1 MNKKRELTESE
12 IEELDITLGNNE
24 IVWCEIEYK
33 EDEEYKP
40 YKVSEVLKLPMSS
53 KEDNLKN
60 KSCDYNTLAIMTLYS
75 NANLTNDDEYQR
87 YVYLNKIYKNQKEIE
102 KLSKN
107 KINTIAKNIRKLS
120 KLENKL
126 VEARNTENGIVYI
139 INYEDENQR
148 KYVTIEEEILKLLI
162 ECCSSNVIKTYIL
175 LKYLCTSNPKIIDRK
190 YIAREIGLSDKSD
203 NNLKTIGRILRV
215 LMKLNLIEREE
226 IKKVEVLENGNQ
238 KFKIKYKYKIVDYI
252 TWKERFY
259 K

>member
-87 YVYLNKIYKNQKEIE
+87 YVYLNKIYKNQEEIE
-102 KLSKN
+102 KLKDN
-107 KINTIAKNIRKLS
+107 M
-120 KLENKL
+120 
-126 VEARNTENGIVYI
+126 
-139 INYEDENQR
+139 
-148 KYVTIEEEILKLLI
+148 
-162 ECCSSNVIKTYIL
+162 YIL
-175 LKYLCTSNPKIIDRK
+175 FIFSFIAPII
-190 YIAREIGLSDKSD
+190 YFIIIVIYFMIIGL
-203 NNLKTIGRILRV
+203 
-215 LMKLNLIEREE
+215 
-226 IKKVEVLENGNQ
+226 
-238 KFKIKYKYKIVDYI
+238 
-252 TWKERFY
+252 
-259 K
+259 